1 MTKCLRILEY
11 ENKRVVPTFH
21 EFQLFSADKI
31 PIYQQEIN
39 QSVVSFS
46 VSFPSKVLAGCIC
59 QFILI
64 NY

>member
-11 ENKRVVPTFH
+11 ENKREVATFH

-39 QSVVSFS
+39 QSVVSF
-46 VSFPSKVLAGCIC
+46 
-59 QFILI
+59 
-64 NY
+64 